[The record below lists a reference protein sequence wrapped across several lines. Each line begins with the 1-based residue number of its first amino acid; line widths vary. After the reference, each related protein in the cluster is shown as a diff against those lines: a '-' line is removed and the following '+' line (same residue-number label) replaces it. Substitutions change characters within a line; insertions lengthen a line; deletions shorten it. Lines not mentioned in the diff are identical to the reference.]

1 MDLVTCLLLA
11 LEACFALWLLRRA
24 GLLTSRRVFILSAFL
39 TGAAFLLRGI
49 CMPYETLD
57 YKDFLS
63 HWVAFYR
70 DNLGFRSLS
79 YPLGNYNIPYLYFL
93 CFFSYLPLRDLF
105 LIKLLSIFFDVLLA
119 FAAMELLGLCGVS
132 GRGRLISFFT
142 LLFLPTVVLN
152 GSLWGQCDS
161 IYVALAL
168 LGLWLGL
175 SDRPCLSVA
184 CFALSF
190 GFKLQAVFFLPLMAV
205 LWFRGSYKLRHF
217 TLFPA
222 VYVLLVLP
230 AVLLGKPFLETL
242 TLYASQ
248 ADSVGTGLNY
258 NSPSIYAFFWRS
270 PQTAEAA
277 NLGIVGAF
285 TFMLSLLLLCFFRRE
300 KLSERAVI
308 AAAFLFAAGIPFLLP
323 HMHDRYFFGADVLS
337 VVLGFSCLFCI
348 PCAPLLQ
355 YASLLSY
362 YAYFK
367 MRFLLYVDH
376 GARAVIA
383 ALLLGLVQLLRE
395 TGSSRKDENQK
406 VKGQESKS
414 ENSSLTKPENLL

>member
-11 LEACFALWLLRRA
+11 LEAGFAFWLLWRA
-24 GLLTSRRVFILSAFL
+24 GLLASRRAFVLSALL
-39 TGAAFLLRGI
+39 TAAAFLLRAA
-49 CMPYETLD
+49 CLPYETLD

-70 DNLGFRSLS
+70 ENLGFRSIS

-93 CFFSYLPLRDLF
+93 CFFSYLPIRDLY

-119 FAAMELLGLCGVS
+119 YAAMRLLTLCGGGVKS
-132 GRGRLISFFT
+132 RLLCFFT
-142 LLFLPTVVLN
+142 VLFLPTVVLN

-168 LGLWLGL
+168 MGLWLGL

-205 LWFRGSYKLRHF
+205 LWFRGNYKLRHF
-217 TLFPA
+217 ALFPA
-222 VYVLLVLP
+222 VYILLVLP
-230 AVLLGKPFLETL
+230 AVMLGKPFLETL
-242 TLYASQ
+242 TLYLSQ

-258 NSPSIYAFFWRS
+258 NSPSIYAFFWRA
-270 PQTAEAA
+270 PQTADAA

-285 TFMLSLLLLCFFRRE
+285 TLMLALLLFCFFRRGRM
-300 KLSERAVI
+300 SVRAVI

-348 PCAPLLQ
+348 PCALLMQ

-376 GARAVIA
+376 GARAVIG
-383 ALLLGLVQLLRE
+383 ALALGLVQLLHE
-395 TGSSRKDENQK
+395 TAGRATGGHTQ
-406 VKGQESKS
+406 KS
-414 ENSSLTKPENLL
+414 ENSALTKPENLL